1 MGFFKKFTEQSP
13 LLVAF
18 LLSRFKA
25 SFFTSSGVTGLKS
38 NILVTESVSEFSRD
52 AIFKMLV

>member
-1 MGFFKKFTEQSP
+1 MGFFKKFAEPSP

-18 LLSRFKA
+18 LLSRFKV

-38 NILVTESVSEFSRD
+38 NISVAESVSRFSGD